1 MAPALM
7 NKHGTCPIVMKSGV
21 KNIIRSTMDAIENT
35 ICYRTNHINR
45 QMDRSNTN
53 SPVNEIIQRTTRQV
67 K

>member
-7 NKHGTCPIVMKSGV
+7 NKHGTCPYSLVMKSGV

-45 QMDRSNTN
+45 EMDPT
-53 SPVNEIIQRTTRQV
+53 
-67 K
+67 